1 MRTLETIIRLSSA
14 AAKARLSG
22 EVEELDV
29 DVATGLMDYVLKAD
43 KTGDGAARRA
53 SARVEQRCAH
63 AIQLVV

>member
-1 MRTLETIIRLSSA
+1 VRTLETIIRLSSA

-22 EVEELDV
+22 EVEEVDV

-53 SARVEQRCAH
+53 FFAMKQP
-63 AIQLVV
+63 

>member
-22 EVEELDV
+22 EVEEADV

-43 KTGDGAARRA
+43 KTADGAAR
-53 SARVEQRCAH
+53 
-63 AIQLVV
+63 